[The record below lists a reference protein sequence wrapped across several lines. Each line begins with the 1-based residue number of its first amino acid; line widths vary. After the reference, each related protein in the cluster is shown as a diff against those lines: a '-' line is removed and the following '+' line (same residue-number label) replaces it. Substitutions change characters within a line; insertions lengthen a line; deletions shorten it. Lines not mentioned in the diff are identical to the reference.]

1 METVEDVVAD
11 SRAIDR
17 YVVGRLH
24 ADETPDYAPFA
35 YLSIDSG
42 GAFHVI
48 GIGVTET
55 NPWKGRIF
63 DGQLDRTKI
72 QETYLSDWKD
82 AVTDTIQTYAEQ
94 GEIDQT
100 WMSVVRSGDAPRRY
114 STGRDQ
120 PGFYRPDNPTALD
133 IYDTGRQDPADE
145 PAQDTVQ
152 VDINDDT

>member
-1 METVEDVVAD
+1 VV
-11 SRAIDR
+11 
-17 YVVGRLH
+17 
-24 ADETPDYAPFA
+24 
-35 YLSIDSG
+35 
-42 GAFHVI
+42 

-55 NPWKGRIF
+55 DPWKGRIF

-72 QETYLSDWKD
+72 RETYLSDWKD

-120 PGFYRPDNPTALD
+120 PGFYRPDNPAALD

-152 VDINDDT
+152 ADINDDTLTLYDDRAETAWISAENPDDLDNMR